1 MNALDYDKDMVSFD
15 STSSRSNA
23 DVSDYVENTLKKL
36 DFITERIEYEHPPGV
51 RKVNVV
57 GKKGV
62 GSGGLAYFAHTD
74 VVPATTWFSEEHGP
88 FTPTVVGDK
97 LYGRGSCDMKGSIA
111 CMMAAAERFSA
122 AELNQ
127 PIYITCTADEET
139 GYGGAKEVVKHS
151 RLYREMVDGNSR
163 GIIGEPTRLDVV
175 YAHKGC
181 IGLVATSKGRAAHS
195 STREGL
201 NANLAMIPY
210 LAEMKAIHD
219 ETEADP
225 AWRNDEFDPPT
236 MSWNIGINDH
246 TAAINITAPQS
257 VCTVYFRPMPGHDPE
272 RLIERARRAA
282 EANGLDFTVSVR
294 SAPVYTTPESPFI
307 RELLEISGKDAAHTV
322 SYGTDGSC
330 FGEIRNMA
338 VIGPGNIAQAHTFD
352 EWITLEQLEKG
363 TELYTE
369 MVRQWCV

>member
-1 MNALDYDKDMVSFD
+1 MACLYAKEGLASTWLR
-15 STSSRSNA
+15 SRRTSSWS
-23 DVSDYVENTLKKL
+23 T
-36 DFITERIEYEHPPGV
+36 
-51 RKVNVV
+51 KVP
-57 GKKGV
+57 
-62 GSGGLAYFAHTD
+62 S
-74 VVPATTWFSEEHGP
+74 PSATTWFSEEHGP

-139 GYGGAKEVVKHS
+139 GYGGANEVVKHS

-272 RLIERARRAA
+272 PLIERLSTRHRSRPSFASCSRSRGKTPRTPSRTVLTAA
-282 EANGLDFTVSVR
+282 A
-294 SAPVYTTPESPFI
+294 
-307 RELLEISGKDAAHTV
+307 LERFAIW
-322 SYGTDGSC
+322 
-330 FGEIRNMA
+330 R
-338 VIGPGNIAQAHTFD
+338 
-352 EWITLEQLEKG
+352 
-363 TELYTE
+363 
-369 MVRQWCV
+369 